1 MKSKFILIIPL
12 LFAIASCDSGA
23 NNNDYCI
30 KATEDLNNYEINT
43 KLQNDFLN
51 LTDASLMDEN
61 ICGLK
66 ELSKPNKVHLSWE
79 SNKNDISYRV
89 IVSEKEDLSSPMVFK
104 TNDNYLDISNLKV
117 DTTYYYVIRSQDDA
131 SFATKVLSFHTSKG
145 VRNLDIDGVT
155 NVRDLGGWSCEDGK
169 TIKQGLIF
177 RGGRLNNSYPEGSGN
192 NGTSYSKKDT
202 TARCYERE
210 ITSIGIESFQELGI
224 INEIDL
230 RKEDGNGF
238 PGDKNTEKTF
248 DNVAGVK
255 YNAFPMGKSDPL
267 ADSLNISS
275 LKGIFEFLSKKE
287 NYPVYY
293 HCNIGTNRTG
303 TISMLLEGLCGVS
316 YEDMLKDYMFSN
328 FGTICVWYRQYDEQD
343 EPRAETTDV
352 TVNNEVYDRI
362 YKAEGDSISKKTISV
377 LKQAGISEETAL
389 AVKNILLGNN

>member
-1 MKSKFILIIPL
+1 MKSKLILIIPL

-23 NNNDYCI
+23 DNEYYI
-30 KATEDLNNYEINT
+30 KATENLNNYEINT
-43 KLQNDFLN
+43 KLQKEFLDLN
-51 LTDASLMDEN
+51 DASLMNEN

-79 SNKNDISYRV
+79 SNKSDISYRV
-89 IVSEKEDLSSPMVFK
+89 ILSEKEDLSSPMVFK

-131 SFATKVLSFHTSKG
+131 NFATKTLSFHTQKG

-155 NVRDLGGWSCEDGK
+155 NVRDLGGWKAEDGK
-169 TIKQGLIF
+169 TIKQGLVF
-177 RGGRLNNSYPEGSGN
+177 RGGRLNNSYPEGSGS

-210 ITSIGIESFQELGI
+210 ITSTGIEAFQELGI

-248 DNVAGVK
+248 DNVEGVK

-362 YKAEGDSISKKTISV
+362 YKAEGDSISTKTISV